1 MSSNRK
7 KNEEVL
13 AKVLDLFL
21 LPDYNVVSTT
31 YLDHLLTHIAEN
43 TKECKKWLVP
53 LASGF
58 ISYFLNLAGATVDYE
73 YCEVFQKWI
82 PKALEIWES
91 GQKASQP
98 VITFTL
104 KLVGIISRHEL
115 RYHYWQCQD
124 VYNRLYKVLQ
134 LHRDDLPASIKMAY
148 TTMLSDLIAHRSGR
162 QWVVQSGK
170 AKLILMIRF

>member
-1 MSSNRK
+1 MNSHRK
-7 KNEEVL
+7 RNEEVL

-31 YLDHLLTHIAEN
+31 YLDHLLTHITEN
-43 TKECKKWLVP
+43 TKECKEEMWLSCLV
-53 LASGF
+53 AAIICSTF
-58 ISYFLNLAGATVDYE
+58 WIFAGATVDYE

-82 PKALEIWES
+82 PKALAIWES

-124 VYNRLYKVLQ
+124 VYDRLYKILQ
-134 LHRDDLPASIKMAY
+134 LHRDDLTASIKMAY
-148 TTMLSDLIAHRSGR
+148 TTMLLDLIVHRSGR
-162 QWVVQSGK
+162 QWIIQSGK
-170 AKLILMIRF
+170 AEL